1 MNELILML
9 ISSYLE
15 LDEILNLLKLFNNY
29 NFDIII
35 HNNLAF
41 DYLKNLIICSN
52 ECEIINCNI
61 ILEKKKLCIEVA
73 KQSHKSPNIYIH
85 TPKHKPGLG
94 ITTLCFPLEEL
105 DINNVKIKPLNK
117 IRYNYICKL
126 EDSIYYNFEPYYCN
140 GKSINLYSMC
150 KFKKKINKIIF

>member
-52 ECEIINCNI
+52 ECEIINCS
-61 ILEKKKLCIEVA
+61 ILSNTSTNFHDYPRKIVKLSLLLLAILAYLHKIEEFPGGGVGEGGGAGGRRWLRWWRAAAAAAVA
-73 KQSHKSPNIYIH
+73 HLIV
-85 TPKHKPGLG
+85 
-94 ITTLCFPLEEL
+94 FPIQRCHSR
-105 DINNVKIKPLNK
+105 DVCVV
-117 IRYNYICKL
+117 R
-126 EDSIYYNFEPYYCN
+126 
-140 GKSINLYSMC
+140 
-150 KFKKKINKIIF
+150 